1 MSFFV
6 FVSSI
11 LITILVLVTVEIDKT
26 KDEDKESISEQFR
39 WSNQMQCLLLEIL
52 ANEATEGNKPSNTF
66 MPGSFARAAQAISE
80 KFGVECQPDH
90 VENCLQ
96 TIKSIWNT
104 ITQLRDRKKCFGWDN
119 DLKMITCE
127 KKVYDEEVAV

>member
-6 FVSSI
+6 FVCLI
-11 LITILVLVTVEIDKT
+11 LITLLVLVTVAIDKI

-39 WSNQMQCLLLEIL
+39 RSNQMQCFLLEIL
-52 ANEATEGNKPSNTF
+52 ANEATEGNRPSNTF

-96 TIKSIWNT
+96 TIKSIWST
-104 ITQLRDRKKCFGWDN
+104 ITQLRNSKNIFRWDDN
-119 DLKMITCE
+119 LKMITCE
-127 KKVYDEEVAV
+127 KKVYVEEVMV